1 MIIKKWFKYFIEKVF
16 FNRRNAL
23 IFCATI
29 SLISYVAEIS
39 FCIENLFSSSGAIFT
54 IAGLFLNIKLTAH
67 FHLKLENGEPLG
79 VDSKYAMITGGGIW
93 SGDESKS
100 IKEERVREVESDE
113 IWGASL
119 MIVGTLIWGYGSYLI
134 KLLTSCIY

>member
-1 MIIKKWFKYFIEKVF
+1 MIIKKWFRYFIEKVF
-16 FNRRNAL
+16 FNRLYAL
-23 IFCATI
+23 IFCATV
-29 SLISYVAEIS
+29 SVVSYAAQSI

-93 SGDESKS
+93 GGDESKN
-100 IKEERVREVESDE
+100 IKENRVKEVESDE
-113 IWGASL
+113 IWGAFL
-119 MIVGTLIWGYGSYLI
+119 MVVGTLIWGYGSYLPNI
-134 KLLTSCIY
+134 MHYIS